1 MPPTAINY
9 RKAVKPHVPGWTYP
23 FRMARRDQ
31 HHNAQEHA
39 GAGRRG
45 TVLVSDLK

>member
-1 MPPTAINY
+1 MLPTAITY

-31 HHNAQEHA
+31 HYNAQKYA

-45 TVLVSDLK
+45 TVLVFNLK